1 MPSKLERAF
10 EDFVKSKLKRTVD
23 SSEGTELSALPKNF
37 RCTVHVPDPM
47 FDRYLYQLLNYYPI
61 GGGAGRALPDRYG
74 IIGKVWRS
82 GLPQVVGQLLK
93 GKKTPIVTEEDI
105 SKIALEWGLNKSEA
119 RAVALKV
126 SYACAVVKYKNIRV
140 GIFYMDST
148 DFNAFSDTDD
158 DPDIIT
164 AIKSA
169 VGTTGLAKSLYEIQ
183 QALEKS
189 SPRLVIEA

>member
-1 MPSKLERAF
+1 M
-10 EDFVKSKLKRTVD
+10 
-23 SSEGTELSALPKNF
+23 
-37 RCTVHVPDPM
+37 
-47 FDRYLYQLLNYYPI
+47 
-61 GGGAGRALPDRYG
+61 
-74 IIGKVWRS
+74 
-82 GLPQVVGQLLK
+82 K